1 MSAVVSKQLGLTF
14 PVTIDT
20 GRPIVFIIVLC
31 ISGGKVCEVGCET
44 AGWVFCSFQPARS
57 TNVALK

>member
-20 GRPIVFIIVLC
+20 GRPIVFIIVVLC
-31 ISGGKVCEVGCET
+31 FSVGKVCEVGCET
-44 AGWVFCSFQPARS
+44 AGWVFCSFQPAR
-57 TNVALK
+57 